1 MDPASVSGG
10 YVILLLSSSKHVIPV
25 SGWRSVLRRSHTYSP
40 QTLDAARV
48 LGLRIAEGRRRRR
61 WTQAELCERAG
72 VSKATLRNAERGE
85 PTVAVGVMFELA
97 TLVGVELYGLPPR
110 DLRDLAVRESDRLA
124 LLPAH
129 VYPRQVS
136 VDDNF

>member
-1 MDPASVSGG
+1 M
-10 YVILLLSSSKHVIPV
+10 
-25 SGWRSVLRRSHTYSP
+25 RRSHTYSP

-48 LGLRIAEGRRRRR
+48 LGLTIAEGRRQRR

-97 TLVGVELYGLPPR
+97 TLVGVELYGLPPS
-110 DLRDLAVRESDRLA
+110 DLRSLAARENDRLA
-124 LLPAH
+124 LLPGH
-129 VYPRQVS
+129 VYPRQHVS
-136 VDDNF
+136 VDDDF

>member
-1 MDPASVSGG
+1 M
-10 YVILLLSSSKHVIPV
+10 
-25 SGWRSVLRRSHTYSP
+25 RRTHTYSP

-48 LGLRIAEGRRRRR
+48 LGLRIAEGRRLRR
-61 WTQAELCERAG
+61 WTQAELSERAG

-97 TLVGVELYGLPPR
+97 TLVGVNLFGIPPGQ
-110 DLRDLAVRESDRLA
+110 LSDLAARERDRLA

-129 VYPRQVS
+129 VHLRHVGG
-136 VDDNF
+136 DDEF